1 MKKEKERI
9 SKEDYKIISEMI
21 ENKISI
27 LRQNKDFNEK
37 YLRLTDTIDELE
49 KILDKKQKEK
59 LNELIKLFY
68 ETEEYYFAFSYILGT
83 KKYDP

>member
-1 MKKEKERI
+1 MKKEERI

-21 ENKISI
+21 EKKISI

-49 KILDKKQKEK
+49 EILDKKQKEK

-83 KKYDP
+83 KKYDL

>member
-1 MKKEKERI
+1 
-9 SKEDYKIISEMI
+9 MI

-37 YLRLTDTIDELE
+37 YLKLIDTIDELE
-49 KILDKKQKEK
+49 KILDKKQKGK

-83 KKYDP
+83 KKYDS